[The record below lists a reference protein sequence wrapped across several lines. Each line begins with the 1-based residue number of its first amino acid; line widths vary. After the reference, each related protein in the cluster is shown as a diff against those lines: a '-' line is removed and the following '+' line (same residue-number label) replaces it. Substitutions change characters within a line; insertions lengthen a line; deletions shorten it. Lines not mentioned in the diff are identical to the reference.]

1 MGQQTI
7 HSLAIGSIYALL
19 AVGLNFMSVAHRALY
34 LVYGGLYALGGYI
47 TWWVVRSQRPIWV
60 AFGGAVLLSALLG
73 LLSYWSMRLR
83 APHGSETSRLL
94 GGLGLL
100 ICLAEIYRLG
110 ISSYRMKVIAIDGH
124 QVAHIGP
131 LMVTDIHWLVFGS
144 TFALFTAV
152 QGFLT
157 TSRSGRALRALLE
170 APYSARHGGRQAVA
184 LRLWACGLGA
194 TLAGMGGVLAG
205 LYLNDVYPAMGIAM
219 THKVLVLMLI
229 GTLACLRGAVLAAF
243 ALALLEGLVLPVIY
257 RSLLSDV
264 VLLVT
269 LAVVCCVASQKKRE
283 AHWVG
288 EE

>member
-83 APHGSETSRLL
+83 APHGSEMSRLL

-100 ICLAEIYRLG
+100 ICLAEISRLG

-157 TSRSGRALRALLE
+157 TSRSGRALRAFLE
-170 APYSARHGGRQAVA
+170 APSHGKARRQAGGSIAPVGLWTRSDSGRHGWGPRRVISE
-184 LRLWACGLGA
+184 R
-194 TLAGMGGVLAG
+194 
-205 LYLNDVYPAMGIAM
+205 
-219 THKVLVLMLI
+219 
-229 GTLACLRGAVLAAF
+229 CLSCYGYCHD
-243 ALALLEGLVLPVIY
+243 P
-257 RSLLSDV
+257 
-264 VLLVT
+264 
-269 LAVVCCVASQKKRE
+269 
-283 AHWVG
+283 
-288 EE
+288 